1 MSGLPSSKH
10 HGVGFFIS
18 PSLRAHVS
26 DFKPH
31 SPRIC
36 EITFATLPHPITLV
50 NIYAPSTVD
59 TPEHDRTQKAQFW
72 ADLEDLFLNHPNQ
85 SHLILV
91 GDCNSRLDAN
101 IDPTHVQAGPQV
113 IGRRQSIPEPERD
126 NAIFLMDF
134 LEAHGCYLPQTFS
147 ELPFKRLVTYKEMTC
162 TDHTL
167 HTEDVLQWTTLDYLI
182 IPQVLRST
190 VQFLGNTFQ
199 QLVNSRHLPITF
211 SIQTQHLQQPPL
223 SRRAR
228 HDFTQLSS
236 YYSEIEKSLLSLSN
250 NEFPPSNPALP
261 CIIAYTDGSCPN
273 NRVVSYDNPAGW
285 GYTLTLQKDAIGHP
299 IPDDTWIQAWGP
311 VKTTPTDIV
320 HPLPGS
326 NNTGELKAIIELF
339 DLLLYYP
346 PFPDV
351 YQLTIYTQ
359 THNMY
364 FLSFKET
371 LSLLHITN

>member
-1 MSGLPSSKH
+1 
-10 HGVGFFIS
+10 
-18 PSLRAHVS
+18 
-26 DFKPH
+26 
-31 SPRIC
+31 
-36 EITFATLPHPITLV
+36 
-50 NIYAPSTVD
+50 
-59 TPEHDRTQKAQFW
+59 
-72 ADLEDLFLNHPNQ
+72 
-85 SHLILV
+85 
-91 GDCNSRLDAN
+91 
-101 IDPTHVQAGPQV
+101 
-113 IGRRQSIPEPERD
+113 
-126 NAIFLMDF
+126 MDF

-182 IPQVLRST
+182 IPQVFRST

-285 GYTLTLQKDAIGHP
+285 GYTLTLPKDAIGHP
-299 IPDDTWIQAWGP
+299 IPDDTWLQAWGP
-311 VKTTPTDIV
+311 VKTNPTDIV

-326 NNTGELKAIIELF
+326 NNTGELKAILELF

-351 YQLTIYTQ
+351 DQLTIYTDSQ
-359 THNMY
+359 YVLSILQGDALPVTHHKNIIQ
-364 FLSFKET
+364 LSDVSTERF
-371 LSLLHITN
+371 SLKSRPTSACQEMNYS